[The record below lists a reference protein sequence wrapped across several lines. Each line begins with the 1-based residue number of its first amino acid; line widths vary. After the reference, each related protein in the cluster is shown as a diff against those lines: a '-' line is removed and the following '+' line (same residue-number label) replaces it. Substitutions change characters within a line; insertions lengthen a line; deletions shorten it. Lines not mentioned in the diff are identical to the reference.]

1 MSAWNTAHNARP
13 GQWKVMPEPID
24 NKITGFVMPIGNGA
38 VGKTSLSMT
47 LEKRDLPEDWER
59 ILNQLH
65 KSHNL
70 DFRYYM
76 DTLTIKEATYQ
87 VLHQYL
93 VPPGQ
98 KALDLSETG
107 RSFENV
113 IEIYRSMIRRVDVG
127 LFLYKINDID
137 SYHDIEYWVEKV
149 MGIVN
154 DSTNFI
160 MVGTHL
166 DKADQREVTPQILD
180 VGKKYVFGLIKK
192 CRPTWRGYLNSLEVS
207 NVSGENINR
216 LRKLISG
223 GILLASGFQIR

>member
-1 MSAWNTAHNARP
+1 
-13 GQWKVMPEPID
+13 MPELMA

-38 VGKTSLSMT
+38 VGKTSLSLT
-47 LEKRDLPEDWER
+47 LEMHDLPEDWEGV
-59 ILNQLH
+59 LNRLH
-65 KSHNL
+65 KSQNL
-70 DFRYYM
+70 DFRFYL
-76 DTLTIKEATYQ
+76 DEITLKDVPYQ

-98 KALDLSETG
+98 KALDLSDRG

-127 LFLYKINDID
+127 LFLYKITDID

-149 MGIVN
+149 MDIMN
-154 DSTNFI
+154 DATNFI
-160 MVGTHL
+160 LVGTHL
-166 DKADQREVTPQILD
+166 DQPDQREVTREMLE

-192 CRPTWRGYLNSLEVS
+192 NRPTWNGYLNSIEVS
-207 NVSGENINR
+207 SLNGENIGS

-223 GILLASGFQIR
+223 GILLASGLKVR

>member
-1 MSAWNTAHNARP
+1 
-13 GQWKVMPEPID
+13 MPDTIE
-24 NKITGFVMPIGNGA
+24 NKLTGYVMPIGNGA
-38 VGKTSLSMT
+38 VGKTSLSLT
-47 LEKRDLPEDWER
+47 LEKKDLPSDWEV

-70 DFRYYM
+70 DFRFYL
-76 DTLTIKEATYQ
+76 DTITIKDVAYQ
-87 VLHQYL
+87 VLQQYL

-98 KALDLSETG
+98 KALDLSEKG

-137 SYHDIEYWVEKV
+137 SYNDIEYWVEKV
-149 MGIVN
+149 MDIIN

-166 DKADQREVTPQILD
+166 DKSDQREVTQQTLD
-180 VGKKYVFGLIKK
+180 VGKKYVFSLIKK
-192 CRPTWRGYLNSLEVS
+192 SRPTWHGYLNAIEVS
-207 NVSGENINR
+207 SVSGENINR

-223 GILLASGFQIR
+223 GIILASGIQIG

>member
-1 MSAWNTAHNARP
+1 
-13 GQWKVMPEPID
+13 MPELMD
-24 NKITGFVMPIGNGA
+24 TRLTGFVMPIGNGA
-38 VGKTSLSMT
+38 VGKTSLSLT
-47 LEKRDLPEDWER
+47 LEKKQLPGDWEDF
-59 ILNQLH
+59 LNQLH

-70 DFRYYM
+70 DFRYFL
-76 DTLTIKEATYQ
+76 DTIFIKDIPYQ

-98 KALDLSETG
+98 KALDLSDKG

-127 LFLYKINDID
+127 LFLYKITDLD

-149 MGIVN
+149 NTIMN

-166 DKADQREVTPQILD
+166 DRSGQREVTSEMLE
-180 VGKKYVFGLIKK
+180 VGKKYVYSLLKK
-192 CRPTWRGYLNSLEVS
+192 SRPTWNGYLNSLEVS
-207 NVSGENINR
+207 NVTGENINK

-223 GILLASGFQIR
+223 GILLASGLQIR

>member
-1 MSAWNTAHNARP
+1 
-13 GQWKVMPEPID
+13 MPEIIE
-24 NKITGFVMPIGNGA
+24 NKLTGYVMPIGNGA
-38 VGKTSLSMT
+38 VGKTSLSLT
-47 LEKRDLPEDWER
+47 LEMKDLPRDWETF
-59 ILNQLH
+59 LNQLQ

-70 DFRYYM
+70 DFRFYL
-76 DTLTIKEATYQ
+76 DTITFKDVAYQ
-87 VLHQYL
+87 ILQQYL

-98 KALDLSETG
+98 KALDLSEKG

-149 MGIVN
+149 TDIIN

-166 DKADQREVTPQILD
+166 DKSDQREVTPQILD
-180 VGKKYVFGLIKK
+180 VGKKYVFNLLKK
-192 CRPTWRGYLNSLEVS
+192 NRPTWHGYLNAIEVS
-207 NVSGENINR
+207 SVSGENINK

-223 GILLASGFQIR
+223 GIILASGIQIG

>member
-1 MSAWNTAHNARP
+1 MLELNDHRL
-13 GQWKVMPEPID
+13 
-24 NKITGFVMPIGNGA
+24 TGFVMPIGNGA
-38 VGKTSLSMT
+38 VGKTSLSLT
-47 LEKRDLPEDWER
+47 LEKRDLPPDWEVS
-59 ILNQLH
+59 LNRLQ

-70 DFRYYM
+70 DFRFYL
-76 DTLTIKEATYQ
+76 DNLTIKDVSYQ
-87 VLHQYL
+87 VLQQYL

-98 KALDLSETG
+98 KALDLSEKG

-149 MGIVN
+149 MDIIN

-166 DKADQREVTPQILD
+166 DKSDQREVTPQILD

-192 CRPTWRGYLNSLEVS
+192 HRPTWHGYLNAIEVS
-207 NVSGENINR
+207 NFSGENINK

-223 GILLASGFQIR
+223 GIILASGIQII

>member
-1 MSAWNTAHNARP
+1 
-13 GQWKVMPEPID
+13 MPENFD
-24 NKITGFVMPIGNGA
+24 NKLTGYVMPIGNGA
-38 VGKTSLSMT
+38 VGKTSLSLT
-47 LEKRDLPEDWER
+47 LEMNDLPADWESN
-59 ILNQLH
+59 LNRLH

-70 DFRYYM
+70 DFRYYL
-76 DTLTIKEATYQ
+76 DTITIKDVTYQ
-87 VLHQYL
+87 VLQQYL

-98 KALDLSETG
+98 KALDLSEKG

-137 SYHDIEYWVEKV
+137 SYNDMEYWVEKV
-149 MGIVN
+149 MDIIN

-166 DKADQREVTPQILD
+166 DKSDMREVTPQILE
-180 VGKKYVFGLIKK
+180 VGKKYVYGLLKK
-192 CRPTWRGYLNSLEVS
+192 RRPTWHGYLNAIEVS
-207 NVSGENINR
+207 SVSGENIHK

-223 GILLASGFQIR
+223 GIILASGIKIV